1 VLIDR
6 AILWL
11 FATNTWVLARGPGGP
26 AVVIDPAPDA
36 DGIDALAAAHD
47 LSIEAVLVT
56 HGHVDHVGGAGAV
69 ARRHGSEVY
78 LHPDD
83 AFLAEEPQGLLEAF
97 WGTVPPGDYDQPPS
111 YAPLA
116 HDQILDVAGL
126 HIEVIHTPGHTP
138 GHCVF
143 HLRDQEAL
151 FTGDHLFAGSI
162 GRTDLPGG
170 DHDALMRSM
179 EDRVLDLPARTV
191 VFPGH
196 GPTTTL
202 AAELQVNP
210 FLEVFR
216 Q

>member
-1 VLIDR
+1 MLIER

-47 LSIEAVLVT
+47 LTIQAVLIT
-56 HGHVDHVGGAGAV
+56 HGHVDHVGGAGAI
-69 ARRHGSEVY
+69 ARRHGAAVY

-83 AFLAEEPQGLLEAF
+83 AFLAEEPQRLLKAF
-97 WGTVPPGDYDQPPS
+97 WGTVPPGDYDQPPL
-111 YAPLA
+111 YTPLSHGQA
-116 HDQILDVAGL
+116 LDLSGL
-126 HIEVIHTPGHTP
+126 RLEVIHTPGHTP

-143 HLRDQEAL
+143 HLPDQQAL

-170 DHDALMRSM
+170 DHDTLMRSM
-179 EDRVLDLPARTV
+179 KERVLGLPARTV

-202 AAELQVNP
+202 AAELQTNP